1 MKSANKKS
9 DLFSLSSYSYS
20 KLYLILFAFSFLLY
34 ANTLNHEYT
43 QDDAIV
49 ITQNEFTNQG
59 ISGIPK
65 ILGNDTFL
73 GFFKSEEK
81 LNLVSGGRYRPLSL
95 ILFSVEVQLFG
106 LNPFYGH
113 LINVILYALLVL
125 MIFKSLNLVLN
136 YAQLYDDA
144 TNKSLSFLI
153 ALAYS
158 AHPVHT
164 EVVANIKGGDE
175 ILAMLFSMISF
186 YYSWKFLIS
195 SKTKDVLVALFALFL
210 GLLSKENS
218 ISFVFIIPMS
228 MLLFSD
234 FSFKEITRKASLLLI
249 PAVAFVLIRMNIVKS
264 ALSEVPNELMNNP
277 FLKIVNGQY
286 IHYNF
291 SEKLASIIYT
301 FGEYLRL
308 LLFPHT
314 LTHDYYPM
322 QVGLKSW
329 GNPEVILTIMVI
341 ATLLYLV
348 FSKRKKWPLFTFSI
362 LYFAASIFL
371 MSNLMFPVGTN
382 MNERFLFMPSL
393 GFSILTV
400 LGFYKLYTKGNKN
413 VAIAIFTILIILYS
427 AKTISRNR
435 VWHDDYT
442 LFTTDVEVS
451 TNSAKCQNAA
461 GGAILD
467 KMDKNDQNI
476 INSESLRAEGH
487 LKKAVE
493 IHPNYAAAHLLLGNA
508 LLYQG
513 KHQEAIIEYETTLQ
527 LQPSNRDASSNLA
540 LAYRDYGKYLGE
552 KKSDFSGAQNMLL
565 KSYAM
570 NPDDAETVRLL
581 GVAYGVQ
588 NNHNKAVEYFE
599 KLVKMQPN
607 SQGAYKN
614 LRNAYMGLGD
624 EVNVNRVND
633 IIEKLK

>member
-1 MKSANKKS
+1 
-9 DLFSLSSYSYS
+9 
-20 KLYLILFAFSFLLY
+20 
-34 ANTLNHEYT
+34 
-43 QDDAIV
+43 
-49 ITQNEFTNQG
+49 
-59 ISGIPK
+59 
-65 ILGNDTFL
+65 
-73 GFFKSEEK
+73 
-81 LNLVSGGRYRPLSL
+81 
-95 ILFSVEVQLFG
+95 
-106 LNPFYGH
+106 
-113 LINVILYALLVL
+113 
-125 MIFKSLNLVLN
+125 
-136 YAQLYDDA
+136 
-144 TNKSLSFLI
+144 
-153 ALAYS
+153 
-158 AHPVHT
+158 
-164 EVVANIKGGDE
+164 
-175 ILAMLFSMISF
+175 
-186 YYSWKFLIS
+186 
-195 SKTKDVLVALFALFL
+195 
-210 GLLSKENS
+210 
-218 ISFVFIIPMS
+218 
-228 MLLFSD
+228 
-234 FSFKEITRKASLLLI
+234 
-249 PAVAFVLIRMNIVKS
+249 
-264 ALSEVPNELMNNP
+264 
-277 FLKIVNGQY
+277 
-286 IHYNF
+286 
-291 SEKLASIIYT
+291 
-301 FGEYLRL
+301 
-308 LLFPHT
+308 
-314 LTHDYYPM
+314 
-322 QVGLKSW
+322 
-329 GNPEVILTIMVI
+329 
-341 ATLLYLV
+341 
-348 FSKRKKWPLFTFSI
+348 
-362 LYFAASIFL
+362 
-371 MSNLMFPVGTN
+371 MFPVGTN

-413 VAIAIFTILIILYS
+413 ATIAIFTILIILYS

>member
-234 FSFKEITRKASLLLI
+234 FSFKKITRKASLLLI

-413 VAIAIFTILIILYS
+413 ATIAIFTILIILYS

>member
-413 VAIAIFTILIILYS
+413 ATIAIFTILIILYS

>member
-218 ISFVFIIPMS
+218 ISLVFIIPMS

-413 VAIAIFTILIILYS
+413 ATIAIFTILIILYS

>member
-144 TNKSLSFLI
+144 TSKSLSFLI

-234 FSFKEITRKASLLLI
+234 FSFKKITRKASLLLI

-413 VAIAIFTILIILYS
+413 ATIAIFTILIILYS

>member
-527 LQPSNRDASSNLA
+527 LQPNNRDASSNLA

>member
-234 FSFKEITRKASLLLI
+234 FSFKKITRKASLLLI